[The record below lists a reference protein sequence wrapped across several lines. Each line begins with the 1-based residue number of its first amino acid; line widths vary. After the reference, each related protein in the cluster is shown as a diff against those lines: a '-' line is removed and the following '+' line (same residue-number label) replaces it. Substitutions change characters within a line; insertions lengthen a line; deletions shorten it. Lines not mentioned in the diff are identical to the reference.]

1 VRRQLFWLVVIG
13 AAVAVAVAH
22 RVRTR
27 VRAQIR
33 PAPETAPGFPDAGS
47 EQTPRD
53 REPAGDRWFAEGAP
67 TGAPAMVATMEATS
81 AAPVVTRHD
90 ETRHDENGSP
100 TVVTRPVTVSAPP
113 EAAFAPVALPPRRRL
128 SGASLAG
135 LAAVAGVGAIALGAW
150 GVASSLSDDSNGTGQ
165 SAVAIEGVQQ
175 VVSLLSKPATTSIP
189 IQGSGRRII
198 LVVGAKGYGVLVL
211 NGLGRPPVGK
221 TYQAWVIKPNVKAP
235 ASAGVFSGEE
245 AVVPLTTP
253 VPPGGVV
260 AITIEPAGGSPAPTQ
275 TPKLVATRT

>member
-1 VRRQLFWLVVIG
+1 
-13 AAVAVAVAH
+13 
-22 RVRTR
+22 
-27 VRAQIR
+27 
-33 PAPETAPGFPDAGS
+33 
-47 EQTPRD
+47 
-53 REPAGDRWFAEGAP
+53 
-67 TGAPAMVATMEATS
+67 MVATMEATS
-81 AAPVVTRHD
+81 AAPVVALY
-90 ETRHDENGSP
+90 DENGSP
-100 TVVTRPVTVSAPP
+100 TVVAHPVTAAAPP
-113 EAAFAPVALPPRRRL
+113 EAAFAPVALPPKRRL

-150 GVASSLSDDSNGTGQ
+150 GVASSLSDDSNGSGQ

-175 VVSLLSKPATTSIP
+175 VVSLLSKPATASIP

-198 LVVGAKGYGVLVL
+198 LVVGARGYGVLVL

-235 ASAGVFSGEE
+235 ASAAVFSGKE

-260 AITIEPAGGSPAPTQ
+260 AITVEPAGGSPAPTQ

>member
-1 VRRQLFWLVVIG
+1 
-13 AAVAVAVAH
+13 
-22 RVRTR
+22 
-27 VRAQIR
+27 
-33 PAPETAPGFPDAGS
+33 
-47 EQTPRD
+47 
-53 REPAGDRWFAEGAP
+53 
-67 TGAPAMVATMEATS
+67 MVATMEATS
-81 AAPVVTRHD
+81 AAPVGA
-90 ETRHDENGSP
+90 RHDENGSP
-100 TVVTRPVTVSAPP
+100 TVVAHPITASAPP
-113 EAAFAPVALPPRRRL
+113 EAAFAPVVLPPKRRL

-150 GVASSLSDDSNGTGQ
+150 GVASSLSDDSNGSGQ

-175 VVSLLSKPATTSIP
+175 VVSLLSKPATASIP

-198 LVVGAKGYGVLVL
+198 LVVGARGYGVLVL
-211 NGLGRPPVGK
+211 NGLGRPPAGK

-235 ASAGVFSGEE
+235 ASAAVFSGRE

-260 AITIEPAGGSPAPTQ
+260 AITVEPAGGSPAPTQ